1 MRKWEKQKQLAKVGG
16 YWYDLGIYSLAGDD
30 MYALLAFIP
39 IVFCVVVMAVF
50 NWPAK
55 FAMPIS
61 WLITAVL
68 GFFVWNMDVLKLTAY
83 TVAGFFNS
91 IEVLII
97 IFGAILVMNTLKMS
111 GGMVAINNG
120 FRSTSPDARVQAVI
134 VGFLFVSFIEGA
146 AGFGTPA
153 ALAAPLMIS
162 LGFPPVAAV
171 VMALICDSAC
181 VAYGAIGTPVQQ
193 AIACLGG
200 ADKLGAE
207 YVGQMTLWTAI
218 PHAVMAL
225 FLPFIAITIV
235 CKFFSKEKSIKPALQ
250 ALPFC
255 LFAGASFAIPYVLI
269 NIFVGHEFPSLF
281 GALIALVITV
291 LAAKFKFLTPKK
303 TWHFG
308 PESEW
313 EDGWKATQP
322 PAPPKE
328 SPMSLIRAW
337 IPYVIIALI
346 LVATRIPALGIKGLL
361 NQVGSIFAIKGENLF
376 GVENTAFTLKWAYVP
391 GTAFILV
398 ALATVFLHKMKA
410 KDVGAAWTASLKQV
424 SGAAIALVFG
434 LAMVQILRYSDSGA
448 MKSMIYYMAEA
459 LSKVGRSL
467 YIAISPVIG
476 VLGTFISGSNTV
488 SVTLFANLQEQAAT
502 NLGLNTAII
511 VAANTVGG
519 SIGTTIGVNSVVAA
533 CATAGIAG
541 KEGKII
547 RTNAI
552 PAAIS
557 IGVVILV
564 LMVAFYVIGL

>member
-1 MRKWEKQKQLAKVGG
+1 
-16 YWYDLGIYSLAGDD
+16 

-39 IVFCVVVMAVF
+39 IVFCVVVMAAF

-68 GFFVWNMDVLKLTAY
+68 GFFVWNIDVLRLTAY
-83 TVAGFFNS
+83 TVAGLFNS

-120 FRSTSPDARVQAVI
+120 FRSISPDARVQAVI
-134 VGFLFVSFIEGA
+134 VGFLFVSFIEAA

-181 VAYGAIGTPVQQ
+181 VAFGAIGTPVQQ
-193 AIACLGG
+193 AITCLGG
-200 ADKLGAE
+200 AEKLGAG
-207 YVGQMTLWTAI
+207 YIGQMSLWTAV
-218 PHAVMAL
+218 PHAVVML
-225 FLPFIAITIV
+225 ILPFMAIAII
-235 CKFFSKEKSIKPALQ
+235 CKFFSKEKSVKPALQ

-255 LFAGASFAIPYVLI
+255 LFAGASYAVPYVLI
-269 NIFVGHEFPSLF
+269 NIFVGYEFPALF

-291 LAAKFKFLTPKK
+291 LAAKFKFLTPRK

-313 EDGWKATQP
+313 EDSWKASHP

-328 SPMSLIRAW
+328 SQMSLIKAW

-361 NQVGSIFAIKGENLF
+361 NQVGSIFVIKSGNLF

-398 ALATVFLHKMKA
+398 ALITVLLHKMKA
-410 KDVGAAWTASLKQV
+410 KDVGAAWAASFKQV

-434 LAMVQILRYSDSGA
+434 LAMVQILRYSGSNDVA
-448 MKSMIYYMAEA
+448 AVDEMKSMIYYMAEA
-459 LSKVGRSL
+459 LSKVGKSL

-476 VLGTFISGSNTV
+476 VLGAFISGSNTV
-488 SVTLFANLQEQAAT
+488 AVTLFANLQEQAAT

-519 SIGTTIGVNSVVAA
+519 GIGNMICVNNVVAA
-533 CATAGIAG
+533 CATAGTAG

-547 RTNAI
+547 RINAI
-552 PAAIS
+552 PAAIYTA
-557 IGVVILV
+557 VVILV
-564 LMVAFYVIGL
+564 LMVAFYLLGL

>member
-1 MRKWEKQKQLAKVGG
+1 
-16 YWYDLGIYSLAGDD
+16 

-55 FAMPIS
+55 IAMPIS
-61 WLITAVL
+61 WLITALL
-68 GFFVWNMDVLKLTAY
+68 GFFAWNMEFLTLAAY
-83 TVAGFFNS
+83 SISGLFNS

-111 GGMVAINNG
+111 GGMVSINNG
-120 FRSTSPDARVQAVI
+120 FRSISPDARVQAVI
-134 VGFLFVSFIEGA
+134 VGFLFVSFIEAA

-171 VMALICDSAC
+171 VVALICDSAC
-181 VAYGAIGTPVQQ
+181 VAFGAIGTPVQQ

-200 ADKLGAE
+200 AETLDAA
-207 YVGQMTLWTAI
+207 YIGQMSLWTAI
-218 PHAVMAL
+218 PHAVVMII
-225 FLPFIAITIV
+225 LPFMAIAV
-235 CKFFSKEKSIKPALQ
+235 MCKFFSKEKSVKPALQ

-255 LFAGASFAIPYVLI
+255 LFAGASFAVPYVLV

-291 LAAKFKFLTPKK
+291 LAAKFKFLTPKNV
-303 TWHFG
+303 WHFG

-313 EDGWKATQP
+313 ENSWKASHP

-328 SPMSLIRAW
+328 SKMSLLKAW
-337 IPYVIIALI
+337 IPYILIALL

-361 NQVGSIFAIKGENLF
+361 NDAKSIFVIKSGNLF

-391 GTAFILV
+391 GTVFILV
-398 ALATVFLHKMKA
+398 ALLTVVLHKMKLS
-410 KDVGAAWTASLKQV
+410 DVGAAWAASFKQV

-434 LAMVQILRYSDSGA
+434 LAMVQILRFSGSNNVMA
-448 MKSMIYYMAEA
+448 TDEMKSMIYYMAEA
-459 LSKVGRSL
+459 LSKVGSGL
-467 YIAISPVIG
+467 YIVISPVIG
-476 VLGTFISGSNTV
+476 ILGSFISGSNTV
-488 SVTLFANLQEQAAT
+488 AVTLFANLQEQAAS

-511 VAANTVGG
+511 VAANTIGG
-519 SIGTTIGVNSVVAA
+519 SIGNMICVNNVVAA
-533 CATAGIAG
+533 CATAGTAG
-541 KEGKII
+541 HEGKII
-547 RTNAI
+547 RINAI
-552 PAAIS
+552 PA
-557 IGVVILV
+557 VIYTVIVIAV
-564 LMVAFYVIGL
+564 LFVAFYLLGL